1 MRQREDISIYVIMD
15 IYFKNTDTTPG
26 LVIDVN
32 DDSYRY
38 RAIKGEHNLTLHY
51 SLAQHV
57 EVPVGAWCMF
67 EAERYELEMPSN
79 FKKKNTRNFEY
90 TLIMESV
97 AAKAK
102 KYKFRNPIDRRLMF
116 SLTAKPREHLQMFI
130 DNMNARDSGWTI
142 GECIEAPEKLISY
155 NHAFCIDALTQQ
167 ADEFETEYEFVG
179 KKVSLHK
186 VEYDKTNPLPLSYGK
201 GNGFKPGIGRA
212 NYDDSKPIEVL
223 YVQGGEENIDAS
235 KYGSKE
241 LLLPKNATLRYDGE
255 RFEGEAGFN
264 TAKAR
269 TYVSDADGFSLRRS
283 DKQLITGAENSLDCS
298 HISPKRV
305 GNISGVVV
313 VNAASNFYDF
323 IDNTIPADLN
333 YNDCLI
339 AGETMTVIFQSG
351 MLAGKEFE
359 VKYYHEAKTVNGV
372 AKAARRFEIVPQEID
387 GVTMPNNA
395 FKPVAGQDTYA
406 VFNISLPAAY
416 VCNNGTKSGAS
427 WDMFRESVKYLYE
440 NEGQKFT
447 FTGEL
452 DGAWAKRDWLNI
464 GGRIRLGGYIL
475 FSDTQFQQEGVA
487 IRIVGIKDYINK
499 PHSPEIELSNQVI
512 GSSFTSTL
520 GKIEENEVVIE
531 DNRKEILQFTK
542 RRFRDSLETMTA
554 LVEAMEANFSNFS
567 NSINPLTVETMM
579 MLVGNKTLQFV
590 FVQNISSV
598 VEVPHNVTYNNVS
611 KQLSIPGGYLQHK
624 TLGIDS
630 ISSGHKASEYKTWSM
645 PSYLSAVLTDTGQKY
660 YVYAKVSK
668 TAQTG
673 VFITSPT
680 PVGFEGVNG
689 YYHLLL
695 GILNSEFE
703 GERSYASL
711 HGFTEVLPGQVST
724 NRVVTSDGNSFLD
737 FLNNAL
743 HLGNDSSYLDWNNKV
758 ANTLSTINMLLE
770 NATIKNKLSVLGE
783 ALIAGFYFTDEIIKS
798 TVKSGSN
805 PAMYLNGR
813 TGKFHLQSNQTGG
826 DYSLDY
832 GASSIDLDAGSGD
845 VIARN
850 SNGVAYLSASGVF
863 CNNAK
868 TNAYP
873 ASSGYTHYGAIVGV
887 PSGNLSS
894 YWEFDKES
902 TLMAGV
908 YGRAYNSGNAPAYG
922 GYFVDLLAAGLILN
936 PKYVTD
942 SDTSLYLSD
951 RYTQCIGLTNSGKT
965 STVYLPTG
973 DMEGKVIF
981 AKQIG
986 QGQMRF
992 RARSGQFIFDDISAN
1007 DYYDIPEGWEAKFTF
1022 SVFIL
1027 NGVRKEAWLVS
1038 RFKF

>member
-1 MRQREDISIYVIMD
+1 MD
-15 IYFKNTDTTPG
+15 IFFKNTDTIPG
-26 LVIDVN
+26 LIIMVN

-38 RAIKGEHNLTLHY
+38 RAIKGEHNLTLHF
-51 SLAQHV
+51 SLERHV
-57 EVPVGAWCMF
+57 EIPVGSWCMF

-79 FKKKNTRNFEY
+79 FKKNNSRNFEY

-102 KYKFRNPIDRRLMF
+102 KYKFRNPVDRRLMF

-186 VEYDKTNPLPLSYGK
+186 VEYNKTNPLSLSYGK

-212 NYDDSKPIEVL
+212 NFDDTKPIEVL

-241 LLLPKNATLRYDGE
+241 LLLPKSATLRYDGTH
-255 RFEGEAGFN
+255 FEGEPGFD
-264 TAKAR
+264 TTKAR
-269 TYVSDADGFSLRRS
+269 SYSTDADGFSLRRS
-283 DKQLITGAENSLDCS
+283 DKPQITGAENSLDCS

-305 GNISGVVV
+305 GGISKVEVI
-313 VNAASNFYDF
+313 NAAKNFYDF

-339 AGETMTVIFQSG
+339 GGETMTVVFQSG
-351 MLAGKEFE
+351 MLGGKEFE
-359 VKYYHEAKTVNGV
+359 VKYKHAE
-372 AKAARRFEIVPQEID
+372 RRFEIVPQEID
-387 GVTMPNNA
+387 GVTMPNNT

-416 VCNNGTKSGAS
+416 VCNNATKSGAS

-464 GGRIRLGGYIL
+464 GGKIRLGGYIL
-475 FSDTQFQQEGVA
+475 FSDTQFQPEGVA

-520 GKIEENEVVIE
+520 GKIEENEVVME
-531 DNRKEILQFTK
+531 DNRKEALQFTK
-542 RRFRDSLETMTA
+542 RRFRDSQETITA
-554 LVEAMEANFSNFS
+554 LGEAMEANFSNFS
-567 NSINPLTVETMM
+567 NSINPITIQTMA
-579 MLVGNKTLQFV
+579 MLVGDESLQFV
-590 FVQNISSV
+590 FVQSLSSV
-598 VEVPHNVTYNNVS
+598 IEVPHNVTYNKAS
-611 KQLSIPGGYLQHK
+611 KQLSVPGGYLQHK
-624 TLGIDS
+624 TIGIKS
-630 ISSGHKASEYKTWSM
+630 ISSGHSASEYKTWSM
-645 PSYLSAVLTDTGQKY
+645 PSFLSAVLTDAGQKY

-673 VFITSPT
+673 AFIINPT

-724 NRVVTSDGNSFLD
+724 NLVVTSDGKNYID
-737 FLNNAL
+737 FLNNAFRI
-743 HLGNDSSYLDWNNKV
+743 GNDNCYLDWNASI
-758 ANTLSTINMLLE
+758 ANLLG
-770 NATIKNKLSVLGE
+770 IKN
-783 ALIAGFYFTDEIIKS
+783 ANFQIA
-798 TVKSGSN
+798 
-805 PAMYLNGR
+805 
-813 TGKFHLQSNQTGG
+813 
-826 DYSLDY
+826 
-832 GASSIDLDAGSGD
+832 
-845 VIARN
+845 N
-850 SNGVAYLSASGVF
+850 SA
-863 CNNAK
+863 
-868 TNAYP
+868 
-873 ASSGYTHYGAIVGV
+873 
-887 PSGNLSS
+887 
-894 YWEFDKES
+894 
-902 TLMAGV
+902 
-908 YGRAYNSGNAPAYG
+908 
-922 GYFVDLLAAGLILN
+922 
-936 PKYVTD
+936 
-942 SDTSLYLSD
+942 
-951 RYTQCIGLTNSGKT
+951 GKT
-965 STVYLPTG
+965 MVYINGTNG
-973 DMEGKVIF
+973 
-981 AKQIG
+981 
-986 QGQMRF
+986 
-992 RARSGQFIFDDISAN
+992 SGQFAGGNITWDADGNLKAKGGTFTDILLQGSIRSPFVRETDSIVIGGRQSTHDNVVPIASGGGWVTAGALEWGVEQSGRRMCIANYRWGSAITEGQISYSAPAGQYFYEDGITKRSIHLSRECVELMGYGTETQFYGWIVLNRINLGTNARYGRKLNALAQGIVSGYSSGASINCKTFDDS
-1007 DYYDIPEGWEAKFTF
+1007 T
-1022 SVFIL
+1022 L
-1027 NGVRKEAWLVS
+1027 TVS
-1038 RFKF
+1038 RFGEGQYRVYFPSSWGLTAGNYIVMMTGYGGGLMKASLLEQGTSSFAVEVSDDASRNDGSFMFQIINLNDWV

>member
-1 MRQREDISIYVIMD
+1 MD
-15 IYFKNTDTTPG
+15 IFFKNTDTTPG
-26 LVIDVN
+26 LIIAVN

-38 RAIKGEHNLTLHY
+38 RAIKGEHNLTLHF
-51 SLAQHV
+51 SLERHV
-57 EVPVGAWCMF
+57 EIPVGSWCMF

-97 AAKAK
+97 AAKAR
-102 KYKFRNPIDRRLMF
+102 KYKFRNPVDRRLVF

-130 DNMNARDSGWTI
+130 DNMNARESGWTI
-142 GECIEAPEKLISY
+142 GECIEAPEKLIAY

-186 VEYDKTNPLPLSYGK
+186 VEYNKTNPLPLSYGK

-241 LLLPKNATLRYDGE
+241 LLLPKNATIRYDGAH
-255 RFEGEAGFN
+255 FEGEAGFD

-269 TYVSDADGFSLRRS
+269 SYTADADGFSLRRS
-283 DKQLITGAENSLDCS
+283 DKPLVTGAENSLDCS

-305 GNISGVVV
+305 GGISKVEV
-313 VNAASNFYDF
+313 VNAAKNFYDF

-339 AGETMTVIFQSG
+339 GGETMTVVFQSG

-359 VKYYHEAKTVNGV
+359 VKYYHEAKTINGV

-387 GVTMPNNA
+387 GVTMPNNT

-416 VCNNGTKSGAS
+416 VCNNATKSGAS

-464 GGRIRLGGYIL
+464 GGKIRLGGYIL
-475 FSDTQFQQEGVA
+475 FSDTQFQTEGVS

-512 GSSFTSTL
+512 GSSFISAL
-520 GKIEENEVVIE
+520 GKIEENEVVME
-531 DNRKEILQFTK
+531 DNRKEALQFTK
-542 RRFRDSLETMTA
+542 RRFRDSQETITA
-554 LVEAMEANFSNFS
+554 LGEAMEANFSNFS
-567 NSINPLTVETMM
+567 NSINPIAVQTMA
-579 MLVGNKTLQFV
+579 MLVGDESLQFV
-590 FVQNISSV
+590 FVQSLSSV
-598 VEVPHNVTYNNVS
+598 VEVPHNVTYNKAS
-611 KQLSIPGGYLQHK
+611 KQLSVPGGYLQHK
-624 TLGIDS
+624 TIGIKS
-630 ISSGHKASEYKTWSM
+630 ISSGHSASEYKTWSM
-645 PSYLSAVLTDTGQKY
+645 PSFLSAVLTDTEQKY

-673 VFITSPT
+673 EFIISPT
-680 PVGFEGVNG
+680 PIGFEGVNG

-724 NRVVTSDGNSFLD
+724 NRVVTSDGKSFLD

-758 ANTLSTINMLLE
+758 KDTLSTINMILE

-798 TVKSGSN
+798 TAKAGNN
-805 PAMYLNGR
+805 PSMYLNGKY
-813 TGKFHLQSNQTGG
+813 GKFHLESTTTGG
-826 DYSLDY
+826 DWSLDY
-832 GASSIDLDAGSGD
+832 GASSIDLDASSGD

-868 TNAYP
+868 TNALP
-873 ASSGYTHYGAIVGV
+873 SSSGYTHYGAIVGV
-887 PSGNLSS
+887 PSGNLNSW
-894 YWEFDKES
+894 WEFDKES
-902 TLMAGV
+902 TIMAGV
-908 YGRAYNSGNAPAYG
+908 YGRAYNSGTAPAYG
-922 GYFVDLLAAGLILN
+922 GYFADLLAAGLILN
-936 PKYVTD
+936 PKYIGD
-942 SDTSLYLSD
+942 SATYYLSD
-951 RYTQCIGLTNSGKT
+951 TYTQCIGLTNRDIT

-973 DMEGKVIF
+973 DMDGKVIF

-992 RARSGQFIFDDISAN
+992 RARSGQSIFDDISAN
-1007 DYYDIPEGWEAKFTF
+1007 DYYDVPEGWEAKFTF
-1022 SVFIL
+1022 SIFIL

-1038 RFKF
+1038 RFKY

>member
-1 MRQREDISIYVIMD
+1 MD
-15 IYFKNTDTTPG
+15 LYFKNTDTTPG
-26 LVIDVN
+26 LAVDVN

-38 RAIKGEHNLTLHY
+38 RAIKGDHNLTLHY

-57 EVPVGAWCMF
+57 EIPVGAWCVF

-79 FKKKNTRNFEY
+79 FKKKNPRNFDY

-102 KYKFRNPIDRRLMF
+102 KYKFRNPVDRRLMF

-186 VEYDKTNPLPLSYGK
+186 VEYNKTNPLPLSYGK

-212 NYDDSKPIEVL
+212 NYDDTKPIEVL

-235 KYGSKE
+235 KYGSRE
-241 LLLPKNATLRYDGE
+241 LLLPKTATLRYDGTH
-255 RFEGEAGFN
+255 FEGEQGFD
-264 TAKAR
+264 TTKAR
-269 TYVSDADGFSLRRS
+269 SYVTDADGFSLWRS

-298 HISPKRV
+298 HIYPKRV
-305 GNISGVVV
+305 GGISKVEV
-313 VNAASNFYDF
+313 VNAAKNFYDF

-339 AGETMTVIFQSG
+339 GGETMTVIFQSG

-359 VKYYHEAKTVNGV
+359 AKYYHEAKTVNGV
-372 AKAARRFEIVPQEID
+372 SKAARRFEIVPQEID
-387 GVTMPNNA
+387 GQTMPNNT

-406 VFNISLPAAY
+406 VFNISLPVAY
-416 VCNNGTKSGAS
+416 VCNNPSKSGAS

-452 DGAWAKRDWLNI
+452 NGTWAKRDWLNI
-464 GGRIRLGGYIL
+464 GGKIRLGGYIL

-487 IRIVGIKDYINK
+487 IRIVGIKDHINN

-520 GKIEENEVVIE
+520 GKIEENEVVME

-590 FVQNISSV
+590 FVQNIYSV
-598 VEVPHNVTYNNVS
+598 VEVPHNVTYNNDS
-611 KQLSIPGGYLQHK
+611 QQLSIPGGYLQHK

-673 VFITSPT
+673 VFITSST
-680 PVGFEGVNG
+680 PVGFEAVTG

-783 ALIAGFYFTDEIIKS
+783 ALIAGFYFSDEIIKS
-798 TVKSGSN
+798 TAKSGNN
-805 PAMYLNGR
+805 PAMYLNGKY
-813 TGKFHLQSNQTGG
+813 GKLHLESPRTGG

-832 GASSIDLDAGSGD
+832 GASSIDLDAVSGD

-850 SNGVAYLSASGVF
+850 NNGVAYLSASGVF

-868 TNAYP
+868 TNALP
-873 ASSGYTHYGAIVGV
+873 SSSGYTHYGAIVGV
-887 PSGNLSS
+887 PSGNLNY

-908 YGRAYNSGNAPAYG
+908 YGRAYNSGTAPAYG
-922 GYFVDLLAAGLILN
+922 GYFADLLAAGLILN
-936 PKYVTD
+936 PKYIGD
-942 SDTSLYLSD
+942 SSTYYLSD
-951 RYTQCIGLTNSGKT
+951 TYTQCIGLTNRDIT

-1007 DYYDIPEGWEAKFTF
+1007 DYYDVPEGWEAKFTF
-1022 SVFIL
+1022 SIFIL
-1027 NGVRKEAWLVS
+1027 NGARKEAWLVS
-1038 RFKF
+1038 RFKY